1 MEAMKAGER
10 TLAVFRG
17 QNADRMPVIENSMW
31 WDLTVKRWQSEG
43 LPRSYDYRGRWKEI
57 IDLQEY
63 WGLDIVLQW
72 WVHPYTASSPQ
83 PQSHGAGR
91 GAADEEGYIKKL
103 RPTLYPDVKMD
114 EDFLKTAQTLKSKG
128 TGTLELIIN
137 GPFWEPRE
145 YMGIENH
152 LYSFYDNPEL
162 YSLMVNDIV
171 SWQERVIEY
180 AAGSLDFDFVT
191 IAEDMSYNNGP
202 MIGKDIFDRFIAPY
216 YQRIVPLLKE
226 AGMFVTVDSD
236 GDIKIPIAWFDGV
249 GVEGYHPLE
258 RQSGLDISELQALYP
273 LTGFM
278 GHYDKMAMPEGEA
291 AMRREF
297 ERLLPAM
304 RNGRYIVSCDHQTPP
319 GVSMNNYAAYVRLL
333 KEYAVKAYRA

>member
-17 QNADRMPVIENSMW
+17 QDADRMPVIENSLW

-43 LPRSYDYRGRWKEI
+43 LPRACDYRGHWKDI

-72 WVHPYTASSPQ
+72 WVHPYTALSPR
-83 PQSHGAGR
+83 PVSHGAGR
-91 GAADEEGYIKKL
+91 GAPDEEGYVKKL

-114 EDFLKTAQTLKSKG
+114 EDFLKTARALKSSGKG
-128 TGTLELIIN
+128 TIELIIN

-152 LYSFYDNPEL
+152 LYSFYDNPAL
-162 YSLMVNDIV
+162 YDMMVDDIIR
-171 SWQERVIEY
+171 WQKKIIDY
-180 AAGSLDFDFVT
+180 SAGTLAFDFVT

-202 MIGKDIFDRFIAPY
+202 MIGRDIFDRFITPY
-216 YQRIVPLLKE
+216 YREIAPLLKD

-236 GDIKIPIAWFDGV
+236 GNIEIPIAWFNDA

-258 RQSGLDISELQALYP
+258 RQSGLDIGRLQDLYP

-278 GHYDKMAMPEGEA
+278 GHYDKMVMPEGEA

-297 ERLLPAM
+297 ERLLPAIK
-304 RNGRYIVSCDHQTPP
+304 RGRFIVSCDHQTPP
-319 GVSMNNYAAYVRLL
+319 GVSKDNYTAYVRLL
-333 KEYAVKAYRA
+333 KEYAVKAYKA